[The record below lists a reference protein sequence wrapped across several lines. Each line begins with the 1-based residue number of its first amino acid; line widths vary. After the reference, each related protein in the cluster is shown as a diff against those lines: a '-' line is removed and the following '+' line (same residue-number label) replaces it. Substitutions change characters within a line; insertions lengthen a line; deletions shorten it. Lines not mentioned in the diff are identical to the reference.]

1 MNLKVKNLSGEISIV
16 TINEPKTYN
25 ALFFRNLNDLIKV
38 FKKLNNDKKI
48 KVIILEGSG
57 KGFSAGHNLKE
68 VKNLKVRNKY
78 QKLFNL
84 CSKLMLQIV
93 EGRKPVIAKV
103 HGAAYA
109 AGCQLVA
116 SCDLAYS
123 TRDALFA
130 TPGVNIGLFCST
142 PMVAVS
148 RKISRK
154 PMMKMLLTGE
164 PIKANYAK
172 EIGLINDY
180 FPKSKLN
187 NEVLKV
193 AKKIASKSNLTI
205 KIGKQA
211 FYKQLEMPL
220 KKAYAYTSKMMTINM
235 MAMDAKEGISAF
247 LDKENQNGKISESK
261 NFLTIILII
270 GGLYLIFTFRD
281 HNFKR
286 AIDACIAGSQKLEKP
301 MTVQEAKKF
310 CEDKIMSKKIDN
322 MNIKEILSK
331 YKNIALIGASK
342 DLTKTSSIVMKYLK
356 EHGFKVYPV
365 NPSMKGEKILDEKVF
380 GNISEIDSPVEII
393 DVFRPSN
400 ETIEIAKEAV
410 KIKAKVLWLQLDIK
424 NEEAKRI
431 VEANN
436 ILYIE
441 NKCTKIEFEKYFN

>member
-1 MNLKVKNLSGEISIV
+1 MNIKVKNLSSGISIV
-16 TINEPKTYN
+16 IINEPKTYN
-25 ALFFRNLNDLIKV
+25 SLSFQNLTDLLKV
-38 FKKLNNDKKI
+38 FKKLDRDKKT
-48 KVIILEGSG
+48 KVIIIEGSG
-57 KGFSAGHNLKE
+57 RGFSAGHNLKE

-93 EGRKPVIAKV
+93 EGKKPVIAKV

-148 RKISRK
+148 RKINRK

-180 FPKSKLN
+180 FSKSKLN
-187 NEVLKV
+187 SETLKI

-220 KKAYAYTSKMMTINM
+220 RKAYSYTSKMMTLNM

-247 LDKENQNGKISESK
+247 LEKRQPNWK
-261 NFLTIILII
+261 N
-270 GGLYLIFTFRD
+270 
-281 HNFKR
+281 K
-286 AIDACIAGSQKLEKP
+286 
-301 MTVQEAKKF
+301 
-310 CEDKIMSKKIDN
+310 
-322 MNIKEILSK
+322 
-331 YKNIALIGASK
+331 
-342 DLTKTSSIVMKYLK
+342 
-356 EHGFKVYPV
+356 
-365 NPSMKGEKILDEKVF
+365 
-380 GNISEIDSPVEII
+380 
-393 DVFRPSN
+393 
-400 ETIEIAKEAV
+400 
-410 KIKAKVLWLQLDIK
+410 
-424 NEEAKRI
+424 
-431 VEANN
+431 
-436 ILYIE
+436 
-441 NKCTKIEFEKYFN
+441 